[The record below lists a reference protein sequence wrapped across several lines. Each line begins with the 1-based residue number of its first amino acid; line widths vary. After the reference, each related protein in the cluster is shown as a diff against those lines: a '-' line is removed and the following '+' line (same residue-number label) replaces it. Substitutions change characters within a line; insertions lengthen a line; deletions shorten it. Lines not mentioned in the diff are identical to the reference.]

1 MVKSSHMNHFA
12 LLWESDYNESTHH
25 RKNLFSFLIDVLCSA
40 KEKWESEKLY
50 CFLQSDTVI
59 STEMRDIRDST
70 CSLTSAIIIFFK
82 VHGI

>member
-1 MVKSSHMNHFA
+1 MNHFA

-25 RKNLFSFLIDVLCSA
+25 RKTLFSFLIDVFCSA

-50 CFLQSDTVI
+50 CFSQSDTVI
-59 STEMRDIRDST
+59 SMQMDIRDST